1 MEVISSLLL
10 DIIIVTLFVL
20 LLVYSI
26 KKGFSGSMG
35 GVIFALLAIG
45 IAGALGYLIYA
56 CGFYDKI
63 GWQAGLEESF
73 GRMIGEKNAI
83 IKDPQTIAKYIAMA
97 IFILIGFIISYA
109 LIRVLF
115 FLLGKPVKKCRDL
128 KGFAVFDSV
137 LGVLVNVGIY
147 CAIILCTFAFIHA
160 FKGSNHFVNANEF
173 LDATYLSRLIYR
185 NNPLNSVFD
194 GLNLVSFFDKT
205 F

>member
-26 KKGFSGSMG
+26 KKGFSGSVG

-45 IAGALGYLIYA
+45 VAGGLSYYVFA
-56 CGFYDKI
+56 CGFYRKL
-63 GWQAGLEESF
+63 GWEAGLEESIC
-73 GRMIGEKNAI
+73 RLLGEKNAI
-83 IKDPQTIAKYIAMA
+83 IKDPQSVAKYVSMA
-97 IFILIGFIISYA
+97 IWILIGFIISYV
-109 LIRVLF
+109 LVRVLF
-115 FLLGKPVKKCRDL
+115 SLLGKLVRKCRDL

-137 LGVLVNVGIY
+137 LGVVVNVGIY
-147 CAIILCTFAFIHA
+147 CALILCVFAFIHA
-160 FKGSNHFVNANEF
+160 FKGSDYFVNANEF

-185 NNPLNSVFD
+185 NNPLNSVF
-194 GLNLVSFFDKT
+194 GRLGLVSFFDKT